1 MIYLLDTQLIL
12 WAAADSD
19 RLSDAARELL
29 TDEANEFM
37 FSSAAIWEITIKSTL
52 GRSDF
57 SVDARLLRR
66 GLITNGAQELP
77 ITSDHA
83 LAVADLAPLHKDP
96 FDRIQVAQAR
106 EEGMVL
112 LTADAMVAAYGA
124 PVELV

>member
-1 MIYLLDTQLIL
+1 VIYLLDTQLIL

-19 RLSDAARELL
+19 RLGDAARDLL
-29 TDEANEFM
+29 TDSSHDFL
-37 FSSAAIWEITIKSTL
+37 FSSAAIWEVTVKSAL

-66 GLITNGAQELP
+66 GLLTNGASELP

-96 FDRIQVAQAR
+96 FDRIMVAQAR
-106 EEGMVL
+106 AEGVVL
-112 LTADAMVAAYGA
+112 LTADELVAAYGA

>member
-1 MIYLLDTQLIL
+1 VIYLLDTQLIL
-12 WAAADSD
+12 WAAADSN
-19 RLSDAARELL
+19 RLSDAARTLL
-29 TDEANEFM
+29 ADDANEFL
-37 FSSAAIWEITIKSTL
+37 FSAAAIWEITIKSTL

-66 GLITNGAQELP
+66 GLITNGAHELP

-83 LAVADLAPLHKDP
+83 LAVSDLPPLHKDP

-106 EEGMVL
+106 EEGIVL
-112 LTADAMVAAYGA
+112 LTADQMVAAYGA